1 MAQEATPATVTIVY
15 IANDDPSEL
24 TYGTFDTNGDSFDA
38 EKIAMAFLLDNP
50 DSTLLAVNE
59 GLDNSVMTEEAAI
72 ELLPSL
78 LLIDQLGITQVKQFR
93 GKVSIIHRLRT
104 LGYLDPN
111 TDDVAIT
118 RVGKSICAI
127 YQHWM
132 LATFCTNDLADY
144 VEGAEEIDPEA
155 LQVMEKDVS
164 RFFNDDMSP
173 CVEVTVRHALC
184 DDENEETADYVV
196 DQVTGALDSAPGL
209 HLLDDVPDE
218 YDPDDL
224 ITASLLDELVHGIGT
239 PPELHR
245 GESSTINPQNLIVT
259 ELVDNTVSPVR
270 DAPINPVKRDPFGGV
285 DTSITRTRH
294 GMLIKRT

>member
-1 MAQEATPATVTIVY
+1 MAQEATPSTVTIVY

-38 EKIAMAFLLDNP
+38 EKIAVAFLLDNP

-111 TDDVAIT
+111 TDDVVIT

-144 VEGAEEIDPEA
+144 VEGAEEINPEA

-164 RFFNDDMSP
+164 HFFNDGGFPQVVADMRE
-173 CVEVTVRHALC
+173 CVERTGRQNLH
-184 DDENEETADYVV
+184 DDANEGVPADTA
-196 DQVTGALDSAPGL
+196 TTF
-209 HLLDDVPDE
+209 HLGE
-218 YDPDDL
+218 HT
-224 ITASLLDELVHGIGT
+224 IESR

-294 GMLIKRT
+294 GILIKRT